1 MHFPSNLLKMRT
13 DVELNEKENSSLQFL
28 FSQDHIQIIRDT
40 FSNFFDPK
48 VKFDFFKELFK
59 ELGFEL

>member
-1 MHFPSNLLKMRT
+1 MRT